1 MNETVPYKLI
11 WKCKRQDTKQ
21 YIYDAIVLICLSYVC
36 AWKDSQES
44 VFDKNEVKRL
54 YTFIL
59 CHIILLNLVFSF
71 MVYNENLFKYI

>member
-1 MNETVPYKLI
+1 MNEAVPYKLI

-21 YIYDAIVLICLSYVC
+21 YIHDGIVLICLFYVC
-36 AWKDSQES
+36 PDSQES
-44 VFDKNEVKRL
+44 VFNKNAVKRF

-71 MVYNENLFKYI
+71 TVCNENLFKYI